1 MPKLENIDAEVKLL
15 QTIHE
20 TFARIFQAL
29 IVMLEDKSLFTQ
41 LPNEAEKLSKRS
53 REFEVRLNR
62 SVFEAKQQVTI
73 ILQSNLAIRNFL
85 VTLKLFLNAK
95 SSLFL

>member
-1 MPKLENIDAEVKLL
+1 MLLVPKLENIDAEVKLL

-62 SVFEAKQQVTI
+62 AVFEAKQQVTI
-73 ILQSNLAIRNFL
+73 FTTC
-85 VTLKLFLNAK
+85 V
-95 SSLFL
+95 

>member
-1 MPKLENIDAEVKLL
+1 MLLVPKLENIDAEVKLL

-62 SVFEAKQQVTI
+62 SVFEAKQQVTFLLLVFI
-73 ILQSNLAIRNFL
+73 KGIL
-85 VTLKLFLNAK
+85 
-95 SSLFL
+95 

>member
-62 SVFEAKQQVTI
+62 SVFEAKQQVT
-73 ILQSNLAIRNFL
+73 FL
-85 VTLKLFLNAK
+85 LLVFNKEVFFNYVDLGSFWPPTPLR
-95 SSLFL
+95 